1 MRVRTMAQAGP
12 AGCCC
17 RRYSLL
23 WIALLQ
29 RSVTRLSERGKE
41 CGARP
46 AEGRDGRA
54 GGAEP
59 SPVPG
64 QRRPEQPGL
73 PESCASPRFILH
85 RMRAGQAG

>member
-54 GGAEP
+54 GGPEP
-59 SPVPG
+59 SPRAGTAAPG
-64 QRRPEQPGL
+64 AARAPGEL
-73 PESCASPRFILH
+73 RFTPVYLH
-85 RMRAGQAG
+85 GMRAGQAG